1 MTSEEARHYLRSYRN
16 LSDKAEYIQNKLI
29 NVKAVSYRD
38 NPVGCYSEPKTQNDY
53 IMMRDKCLNEM
64 ALIRANIDKL
74 DNIIYRDVLFYKY
87 VESLSIYEVADLM
100 HVSKRTAERYIH
112 NAINDFKNIIIDI
125 N

>member
-29 NVKAVSYRD
+29 NVKAISYRD
-38 NPVGCYSEPKTQNDY
+38 NTVGCYSEPKTQNDY

-87 VESLSIYEVADLM
+87 VESLTIYEVADLM